1 MLLLQHGLEL
11 HLADLSPF
19 AESSQCVS
27 QTFDFE
33 LGGCVSAAKQTFRS
47 QVDLQIMMFV
57 WAWALSTVWPR
68 HNFTTATINHNISMI
83 RELFMLYKLI
93 KWWQNMLDYNNQ
105 INLSNCDISFIGDPQ
120 LNFEKKF
127 WLCVSYFHL
136 IIMNMVTFQA
146 ENLQS
151 SPVLRWI
158 KCTFYFNLWL
168 KI

>member
-1 MLLLQHGLEL
+1 
-11 HLADLSPF
+11 
-19 AESSQCVS
+19 
-27 QTFDFE
+27 
-33 LGGCVSAAKQTFRS
+33 
-47 QVDLQIMMFV
+47 
-57 WAWALSTVWPR
+57 
-68 HNFTTATINHNISMI
+68 
-83 RELFMLYKLI
+83 MLYKLI

-105 INLSNCDISFIGDPQ
+105 IKQSNCDIFFIGDPQ